1 MKTYE
6 DLWSPTAE
14 NMKTR
19 KCPPME
25 PYCWVQH
32 SSHIPESGLELDSV
46 FAARQ
51 EHSEMDFSQKIEPW
65 LHELR
70 FCCKAGAEW
79 NGLLPKEWAMAAW
92 APVLLQ
98 SRSTLKMS
106 ISKGARE
113 MDDSQMTE
121 PWLHELRSCCKAW
134 AHKKCSFQRGHR
146 RSEFVVCKTRSAT
159 HAKHTLGYSFH

>member
-70 FCCKAGAEW
+70 FCCKAGAE
-79 NGLLPKEWAMAAW
+79 
-92 APVLLQ
+92 
-98 SRSTLKMS
+98 
-106 ISKGARE
+106 
-113 MDDSQMTE
+113 
-121 PWLHELRSCCKAW
+121 
-134 AHKKCSFQRGHR
+134 
-146 RSEFVVCKTRSAT
+146 
-159 HAKHTLGYSFH
+159 